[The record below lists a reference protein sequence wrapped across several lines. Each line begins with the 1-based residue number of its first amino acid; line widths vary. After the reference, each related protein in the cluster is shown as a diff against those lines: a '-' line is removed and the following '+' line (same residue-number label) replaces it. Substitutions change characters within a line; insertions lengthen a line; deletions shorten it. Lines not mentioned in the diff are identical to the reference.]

1 MRICCALSEC
11 KCETSSNNDMNMAT
25 RRQNAVELTFYTA
38 YFIFQALTFPGILL
52 FEFSKIC
59 NAMVW
64 NGSALGC
71 LALQRNECAN
81 ASEQMD
87 LKFKF

>member
-1 MRICCALSEC
+1 
-11 KCETSSNNDMNMAT
+11 MNMAT

-38 YFIFQALTFPGILL
+38 YFILQALTFPGILL

-59 NAMVW
+59 NAMPWHGMVCH
-64 NGSALGC
+64 GSALGC
-71 LALQRNECAN
+71 IALQRNECAN